1 MIGARRGLF
10 KGAAPGHEML
20 PRKAERGRQ
29 IKAECYRHNMADRDT
44 LQQRALLDNIPDM
57 AWLKDRDSRYLAV
70 NTAYLTVLGVDSE
83 TVLLGKTPAEI
94 WPADIAEIYMQ
105 TDRAVLKSGRRRRYE
120 ESRIDSHGVLRWFE
134 TIKSP
139 IRDEAGHIVGTVGIS
154 RDISERK
161 AAADELVRS
170 RAQLREL
177 SDFLQTVRE
186 EERAR
191 ISRELHDELGQT
203 LTAMKMDLGWLRE
216 RVPTEPEMLRARV
229 DRLITIVDRSVGD
242 LQRIAAD
249 LRPLILDELG
259 LVSAIQW
266 LAQDIAER
274 NALTIEVSFDREDVA
289 YNPLISTAAFRI
301 VQESLTN
308 IVRHGH
314 ASRAGVRARHVAGE
328 LHLEITDNGRGMD
341 RTSSGRGRLGLIG
354 MQERARMLGGVV
366 DIDSAPER
374 GTSVRACLPLTT
386 APTEAA
392 R

>member
-1 MIGARRGLF
+1 MIGAHCRLF
-10 KGAAPGHEML
+10 KSAASCREKP
-20 PRKAERGRQ
+20 PRKPKRGRQ
-29 IKAECYRHNMADRDT
+29 IKAECYRRNMADRDT

-70 NTAYLTVLGVDSE
+70 NTAYLKVLGIESE
-83 TVLLGKTPAEI
+83 TALLGKTPAEI

-139 IRDEAGHIVGTVGIS
+139 IRDEAGRIVGTVGIS

-161 AAADELVRS
+161 AAADELVHS

-216 RVPTEPEMLRARV
+216 RVPTEPETLRARV
-229 DRLITIVDRSVGD
+229 DRLITIVDRSVAD

-289 YNPLISTAAFRI
+289 YHPMISTAAFRI

-308 IVRHGH
+308 VVRHGH
-314 ASRAGVRARHVAGE
+314 ASRAGVQARHVAGE
-328 LHLEITDNGRGMD
+328 LHLEIADNGRGMD
-341 RTSSGRGRLGLIG
+341 RTSSGRGRL
-354 MQERARMLGGVV
+354 
-366 DIDSAPER
+366 
-374 GTSVRACLPLTT
+374 
-386 APTEAA
+386 
-392 R
+392 